1 MKQFDLLDGIFRNYT
16 DAEAALVK
24 EHFVK
29 QYDVLPT
36 QFKYNW
42 EYGLVD
48 AGIKAVEGGY
58 KIIQRA

>member
-1 MKQFDLLDGIFRNYT
+1 MADLLEGIFRNYT
-16 DAEAALVK
+16 DAEIALTK

-29 QYDVLPT
+29 QFDCMPT

-42 EYGLVD
+42 EFGLVD
-48 AGIKAVEGGY
+48 AGIKAVDGGY